1 VKKVLVINPVTGAS
15 LGETSG
21 RYFKE
26 LAADSGMQIDNAV
39 LTTGPASVETL
50 FDEAFSGPGVIELV
64 IANRDRYDGIVV
76 NCFADPAVE
85 AAREL
90 VEIPVVGPA
99 EASMLL
105 ATTLGH
111 KFSVIST
118 FKNTGPWVERQARAL
133 GLESRMASA
142 IGVEIP
148 VLQLN
153 SDPEGTSRE
162 IIAAARMAIERDGA
176 EVIVLGCTG
185 MALLAESIRK
195 ELGVPVVE
203 PAAAALKTLQMLFDL
218 GLRHSKVGVY
228 ARVEEC

>member
-1 VKKVLVINPVTGAS
+1 MKKVLVIDPVTDPG
-15 LGETSG
+15 LGDHSG
-21 RYFKE
+21 RYYHQ
-26 LAADSGMQIDNAV
+26 LAADSGMQIDNVV
-39 LTTGPASVETL
+39 LTAGPASVETL
-50 FDEAFSGPGVIELV
+50 FDEAFSGPGIIELV
-64 IANRDRYDGIVV
+64 IANRDRYDGIII

-90 VEIPVVGPA
+90 VEIPVIGPA
-99 EASMLL
+99 EASLLL

-148 VLQLN
+148 VLQLY
-153 SDPEGTSRE
+153 SDPEATSRE
-162 IIAAARMAIERDGA
+162 IIAAARTAIERDGA

-195 ELGVPVVE
+195 DLGVPVVE

-218 GLRHSKVGVY
+218 GLRHSKVGIYSSVQ
-228 ARVEEC
+228 EC